1 MVYIKNKRQNK
12 VYNKENIMMIVI
24 RWILFALAILLIG
37 WILPGISISGFLA
50 ALILVIVIA
59 LINAFLRPL
68 INFLTL
74 PINFLTLGLFGLV
87 INALLFML
95 AGFLVPG
102 VEVGNFWWA
111 LLASIILSLLGVG
124 IDAITN
130 KNDRI

>member
-1 MVYIKNKRQNK
+1 
-12 VYNKENIMMIVI
+12 MMILL
-24 RWILFALAILLIG
+24 RWVLFALAVLFIG
-37 WILPGISISGFLA
+37 WLLPGISISGFLA
-50 ALILVIVIA
+50 ALILVVVIA
-59 LINAFLRPL
+59 LINALLRPL

-102 VEVGNFWWA
+102 VEVANFWWA
-111 LLASIILSLLGVG
+111 LLASLILSLLGMG

-130 KNDRI
+130 KEDRI

>member
-1 MVYIKNKRQNK
+1 
-12 VYNKENIMMIVI
+12 MMILL
-24 RWILFALAILLIG
+24 RWILFALAVLFIG
-37 WILPGISISGFLA
+37 WLLPGISISGFLA
-50 ALILVIVIA
+50 ALILVVVIA

-102 VEVGNFWWA
+102 VEVANFWWA
-111 LLASIILSLLGVG
+111 LLASLILSLLGMG

-130 KNDRI
+130 KEDRI

>member
-1 MVYIKNKRQNK
+1 
-12 VYNKENIMMIVI
+12 MILL
-24 RWILFALAILLIG
+24 RWVLFALAVLFIG
-37 WILPGISISGFLA
+37 WLLPGISISGFLA
-50 ALILVIVIA
+50 ALILVVVIA
-59 LINAFLRPL
+59 LINALLRPL

-102 VEVGNFWWA
+102 VEIANFWWA
-111 LLASIILSLLGVG
+111 LLASLILSLLGMG

-130 KNDRI
+130 KSGKV

>member
-1 MVYIKNKRQNK
+1 
-12 VYNKENIMMIVI
+12 MMILL
-24 RWILFALAILLIG
+24 RWVLFALAVLFIG
-37 WILPGISISGFLA
+37 WLLPGISISGFLA
-50 ALILVIVIA
+50 ALILVVVIA
-59 LINAFLRPL
+59 LINALLRPL

-102 VEVGNFWWA
+102 VEIANFWWA
-111 LLASIILSLLGVG
+111 LLASLILSLLGMG

-130 KNDRI
+130 KSGKV